1 MSRHVHYRI
10 LSTGLLLLLSLAA
23 WAQTKLSGQVTDAAG
38 QPLPG
43 VSLTVKGK
51 VSGTITDTKGNFNL
65 STNTAPPFTLIVT
78 SVGFKTE
85 QVNVTGSN
93 ANLSLKLDEQAL
105 LGQEVVVAASRVEES
120 VMKSPVSI
128 EKMDLRAIQNA
139 AAPSFY
145 DALRNLKGV
154 EVSQQSLTFG
164 SINTRGFTGNGNVR
178 VVQMID
184 GMDNQAPGLNF
195 AVGNIAGIS
204 ELDLES
210 VELLP
215 GAASALYG
223 PNATNGLLLMTS
235 KSPFLYQGLSAQA
248 KAGIMQAS
256 NRVNKDGSAQ
266 GATPFSD
273 VAIRY
278 AKAFNNKLA
287 FKLNASYLQAKDWQ
301 ATDYRDQSF
310 NNGSTPGNP
319 TNSASNPGYN
329 GINIYGDE
337 NSSGAG
343 LASLRTTLG
352 QIVGLGSTP
361 AGLAQLNAVSPGL
374 AQLAGGI
381 NQIPAALRT
390 NLINDVLLPNVT
402 VNRTGYQ
409 ERALVDY
416 DTKSLKL
423 SGALHYRF
431 NDKLE
436 GILQANW
443 GSGTTVYTSS
453 DRYYIKDFVLAQYK
467 AELRGTNFFVRAYT
481 TQERSG
487 DAYAAGILGSYILE
501 GWKPSAPAASAGL
514 AGAASAWYP
523 QYGLTYAGG
532 AFQAFVPAFQQ
543 ALAAN
548 PSNPL
553 AAYQAA
559 ATAVNNPAVTGQI
572 HAAARGVADA
582 GMPMPGSTQFAA
594 LAGAITSAPIAKG
607 AKFLDKTN
615 LYHYEGMYNFRDQI
629 DPKIVDLSVG
639 ANYRVYSLNSGGT
652 LFLTKADGSEYDISE
667 YGGYLQAIKGL
678 GDQLKVTGSI
688 RYDKNQNFD
697 GQFSPRISAVFS
709 PSNSQNFRASYQT
722 GFRIPTTQNQY
733 INLQTPVSLLI
744 GGLQPLIDRYK
755 LNDGQSRIFGSQT
768 AANPGGTP
776 YTLGEFKPE
785 RVLTFEVGY
794 KGLIAQKLLVDAY
807 YYNSTLRNFIS
818 GVVLLSPNVVSS
830 TGGQIPISAPV
841 NYGKDISYQGFGIGL
856 EYALPS
862 NFLLSGN
869 LSNNTLNAGGVG
881 LFSSEKNLNV
891 LEDGTQI
898 GFNTPKYRYNIAFAN
913 RNIRNSGWGF
923 NVTYRYQQATL
934 WQDLIMPAV
943 ARTSALNQQIIIPA
957 FGTLDAQISK
967 RIPGIKSILKLGG
980 SNILQQEYRTGWGN
994 PTIGSMYYLSLS
1006 FDELMR

>member
-1 MSRHVHYRI
+1 MQKRLCTSV
-10 LSTGLLLLLSLAA
+10 LVSLLVVLLASVSG
-23 WAQTKLSGQVTDAAG
+23 WAQTKLAGRITDAAG
-38 QPLPG
+38 LPIPG
-43 VSLTVKGK
+43 ASLSIKGK
-51 VSGTITDTKGNFNL
+51 VAGTITDGKGNFSL
-65 STNTAPPFTLIVT
+65 STNTPPPFTLLVT
-78 SVGFKTE
+78 SVGFKGQE
-85 QVNVTGSN
+85 INVTGSN
-93 ANLSLKLDEQAL
+93 PALTLKLDEQAL
-105 LGQEVVVAASRVEES
+105 LGQEIIVSASRVEES
-120 VMKSPVSI
+120 VMKSPVSV

-154 EVSQQSLTFG
+154 EVSQQSLTFS

-235 KSPFLYQGLSAQA
+235 KSPFLYQGLSAQV
-248 KAGIMQAS
+248 KGGVMQAS
-256 NRVNKDGSAQ
+256 NRTNKDGSAQ

-273 VAIRY
+273 IAIRY
-278 AKAFNNKLA
+278 AKSFNNKLA
-287 FKLNASYLQAKDWQ
+287 FKVNASYLQAKDWQ

-310 NNGSTPGNP
+310 NNGRTPGGPSNP
-319 TNSASNPGYN
+319 AANPGYN

-337 NSSGAG
+337 NSSNAG
-343 LASLRTTLG
+343 LGSLRGTLA

-361 AGLAQLNAVSPGL
+361 AGLAQLNALNPSL

-381 NQIPAALRT
+381 NQIAARGIPAT
-390 NLINDVLLPNVT
+390 TLINDVLLPNVV

-431 NDKLE
+431 SDKLE

-467 AELRGTNFFVRAYT
+467 AELRGSNFFLRAYT

-523 QYGLTYAGG
+523 QYALTYAGG
-532 AFQAFVPAFQQ
+532 AFQAFVPAFQ
-543 ALAAN
+543 AAFAAN
-548 PSNPL
+548 PANPL

-559 ATAVNNPAVTGQI
+559 AAAATNPALTDRF

-582 GMPMPGSTQFAA
+582 GMPMPGSAA
-594 LAGAITSAPIAKG
+594 FEAAAATITSRPIAQG
-607 AKFLDKTN
+607 AKFLDKTS

-629 DPKIVDLSVG
+629 DPKYVDLAVG
-639 ANYRVYSLNSGGT
+639 ANYRVFSLNSGGT
-652 LFLTKADGSEYDISE
+652 LFLTKPDGSEFDISE
-667 YGGYLQAIKGL
+667 YGAYLQAIKGF
-678 GDQLKVTGSI
+678 GETFKVTGSV

-709 PSNSQNFRASYQT
+709 PSNNQNFRASYQT

-755 LNDGQSRIFGSQT
+755 LNDGRTTIFGTTT
-768 AANPGGTP
+768 AFAP
-776 YTLGEFKPE
+776 GEFKPE

-794 KGLIAQKLLVDAY
+794 KGLIGQKLLVDAY

-818 GVVLLSPNVVSS
+818 GVVLGSPNVVSG
-830 TGGQIPISAPV
+830 TGGQVPISMPI
-841 NYGKDISYQGFGIGL
+841 NYGKDIAYQGFGLGL

-881 LFSSEKNLNV
+881 LFSSEKNINV

-898 GFNTPKYRYNIAFAN
+898 GFNTPKYRFNAGFAN

-923 NVTYRYQQATL
+923 NVVYRYQQATL

-943 ARTSALNQQIIIPA
+943 ARTSSLNQQIIIPA
-957 FGTLDAQISK
+957 FGTLDAQVSK
-967 RIPGIKSILKLGG
+967 RIPGIKSILKVGG
-980 SNILQQEYRTGWGN
+980 SNILQKEYTTGWGN
-994 PTIGSMYYLSLS
+994 PTIGSMYYISLS